1 MGRHKTIEDVELLAA
16 ARKVFQETGHAA
28 STRDIA
34 RAAGISQA
42 VLYQRFASKDEL
54 FFRAMTPELPDL
66 ETFLGSYPPK
76 DAFEDLFA
84 IAERL
89 LTFLRSF
96 MPTLLKVL
104 AFPGV
109 DKKRL
114 HNWHS
119 QLPFLPI
126 ADALAER
133 FRRLNADGV
142 TTGDPHACAVAF
154 MSTIHSLAL
163 FELLTTSHE
172 RTPRKAN
179 LRALTLV
186 LWRGIEA
193 RPGGPSA
200 TFGSTKQRPG
210 VARRSRG
217 GTT

>member
-1 MGRHKTIEDVELLAA
+1 MGRNKTIEDVEVLAA
-16 ARKVFQETGHAA
+16 ARKVFRETGHAA

-54 FFRAMTPELPDL
+54 FFRAMTPEHPDL

-76 DAFEDLFA
+76 DGFEDLFA

-109 DKKRL
+109 DTKRL
-114 HNWHS
+114 QNWHS

-172 RTPRKAN
+172 RTPRKVN

-200 TFGSTKQRPG
+200 THGSTKRRPE
-210 VARRSRG
+210 
-217 GTT
+217 